1 MRNYN
6 KYAVVIGIFLGS
18 LIFFSSCKEFLNP
31 DQEINITDDKLFD
44 DWYEYRAIEM
54 GLYGI
59 QSDLVEQLL
68 ILGELRAD
76 LLKITERADAD
87 MVEIYN
93 FNVSKENKYASPTNF
108 FKLIS
113 ACNNFITV
121 LKREH
126 PEVMDRNSLI
136 TNYDKLYGEA
146 LSMRAWAYFNAVRIY
161 GKIPFIPESLTSIDE
176 IDNFIN
182 SSGTY
187 IDSVHIIYGV
197 DGYEN
202 DTLYNVPISL
212 EKQYYTQDLIIDHF
226 TRELERDV
234 KAVGVN
240 HYLDNN
246 DQSWEV
252 SIWNPSAYNAL
263 LGIMYL
269 TDGDLAKAASYFDKI
284 MRIPSDNYR
293 YQIDQSFAGQNWKN
307 IFNNID
313 IREHIFTLWFNKSY
327 FQQNNFQSFFEP
339 REPHKY
345 MMKPT
350 RSAVMYWESIWDDYR
365 LAENNTQPWLTE
377 TVWKGMPGDFNRGY
391 GISYAYLVN
400 GVPLPRQT
408 VFGMLWLKSEEDY
421 RTSAL
426 MVENA
431 DTVVWK
437 YSWNKNV
444 FDQDANFPIYRAAGV
459 HLWMAELYV
468 WWRFEQNGV
477 VREFTSN
484 AVNIVNNGSNYSGD
498 AGRMQIGVRG
508 RVGFGGNTDGIKVGN
523 INYVRHPFTNEVIG
537 YKDLTGNFL
546 GKQLYLEDL
555 IMEERAR
562 ELAFEGERF
571 YDLMR
576 VAKRRNDPSYLAKL
590 VSQKF
595 PENRREEIYNLL
607 LNEDNWYIHYFD

>member
-6 KYAVVIGIFLGS
+6 KYAAVIGIFLGS

-31 DQEINITDDKLFD
+31 DQEINITEDKLFD

-59 QSDLVEQLL
+59 QSDLVEQLM

-76 LLKITERADAD
+76 LLQITERADAD

-113 ACNNFITV
+113 ACNNFIAV
-121 LKREH
+121 LKRDH
-126 PEVMDRNSLI
+126 PEVMDPKSVI

-176 IDNFIN
+176 INNFIN
-182 SSGTY
+182 TSGTY
-187 IDSVHIIYGV
+187 IDSVHIVYGV
-197 DGYEN
+197 DGYQN
-202 DTLYNVPISL
+202 DTLYNVPITL
-212 EKQYYTQDLIIDHF
+212 EKQYYTQDLVIDYF

-252 SIWNPSAYNAL
+252 SIWNPSAYNTL

-269 TDGDLAKAASYFDKI
+269 TDGDLAKAATYFDKV

-293 YQIDQSFAGQNWKN
+293 YQLDQSFSNANWKN

-313 IREHIFTLWFNKSY
+313 TREHIFTLWFNKSY

-377 TVWKGMPGDFNRGY
+377 TVFKGMPGDFNRGY
-391 GISYAYLVN
+391 GVSYAYLVN
-400 GVPLPRQT
+400 GVPLSAGN

-426 MVENA
+426 LVENA

-484 AVNIVNNGSNYSGD
+484 AVNIVNNGSNFSGD
-498 AGRMQIGVRG
+498 AGRSQLGVRG
-508 RVGFGGNTDGIKVGN
+508 RVGFGGTTDGIKVGN
-523 INYVRHPFTNEVIG
+523 INYERHPFTNEVIG
-537 YKDLTGNFL
+537 YKDLTGNFT
-546 GKQLYLEDL
+546 GKQIYLEDL

-562 ELAFEGERF
+562 ELAYEGERF

-595 PENRREEIYNLL
+595 PENRREEMYNLL